1 MLGFQSSLVDIE
13 SDIIKMWKWLSKN
26 QNIALF
32 DDIGL
37 LTEQLSNISSEI
49 QPNRLHTNISADV
62 LSNKEMTID

>member
-32 DDIGL
+32 DDISL
-37 LTEQLSNISSEI
+37 LTEQMSNISSEI